1 MQQAENDTL
10 ISFIC
15 IHDLN
20 VLASHQ
26 YVKPMNFEEEVRAHR
41 DLDGFLAQASILLD
55 EKAATLDEVLRRMLT
70 HVVVEGRESWDV
82 DEIMN
87 SLFTDAGR
95 KEIDGERACYQRS
108 LNQLITLKATRK

>member
-1 MQQAENDTL
+1 
-10 ISFIC
+10 
-15 IHDLN
+15 
-20 VLASHQ
+20 
-26 YVKPMNFEEEVRAHR
+26 MNFEEEVRAHR

-87 SLFTDAGR
+87 LLFTDAGR
-95 KEIDGERACYQRS
+95 KEINGERACYQRS
-108 LNQLITLKATRK
+108 LNHLITLKATRK